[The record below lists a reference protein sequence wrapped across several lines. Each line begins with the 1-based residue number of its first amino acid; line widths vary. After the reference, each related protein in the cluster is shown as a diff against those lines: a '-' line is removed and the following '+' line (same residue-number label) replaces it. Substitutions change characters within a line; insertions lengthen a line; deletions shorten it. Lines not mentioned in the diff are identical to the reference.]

1 MLVLVTQNSKNY
13 QKQNYCHLGSEYVNN
28 TLSIGKSEKS
38 NANLTSSI
46 RTFTNDWITEAWE
59 LSK

>member
-13 QKQNYCHLGSEYVNN
+13 QKQNYCHLGSEYVINA
-28 TLSIGKSEKS
+28 LSIGKSDKS
-38 NANLTSSI
+38 KADLISSI
-46 RTFTNDWITEAWE
+46 RTFTNDSITEAWE

>member
-28 TLSIGKSEKS
+28 ALSIGKSEKS
-38 NANLTSSI
+38 NAIDLSI
-46 RTFTNDWITEAWE
+46 RTFTNDWTTEAWE